1 MNPALSTAKS
11 LVGMWML
18 RLKIQWLRKYFFK
31 FNMVITCSLPPGGG
45 GGYSN
50 SFIRGGSAPR
60 SNPLP
65 FYIPYLSEKV
75 TILTNGT
82 HFTYL
87 TTVNA
92 LSLTL

>member
-45 GGYSN
+45 GGV
-50 SFIRGGSAPR
+50 
-60 SNPLP
+60 L
-65 FYIPYLSEKV
+65 K
-75 TILTNGT
+75 
-82 HFTYL
+82 
-87 TTVNA
+87 
-92 LSLTL
+92 

>member
-45 GGYSN
+45 GGTQIVLY
-50 SFIRGGSAPR
+50 GEAL
-60 SNPLP
+60 PLGP
-65 FYIPYLSEKV
+65 TPYRCIYHICQKR
-75 TILTNGT
+75 
-82 HFTYL
+82 
-87 TTVNA
+87 
-92 LSLTL
+92 